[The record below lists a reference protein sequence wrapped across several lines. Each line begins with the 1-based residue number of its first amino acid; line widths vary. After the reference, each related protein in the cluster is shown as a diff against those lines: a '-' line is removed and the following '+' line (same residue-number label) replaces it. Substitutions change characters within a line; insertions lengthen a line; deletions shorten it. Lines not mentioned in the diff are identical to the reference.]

1 MSLPD
6 IGNDDR
12 LANVL
17 ARHWNDNRLA
27 NVLARHWND
36 DRLAR
41 FLLDQLAILWTKHWN
56 YLAWD
61 IVVMVSSFARARPR
75 LLWRAFE
82 ANTIFCILR
91 YNGGGAQRSQLLPP
105 LFLSPTIKSNV
116 AVIIQHKS
124 GRAANIT
131 NHTSMKQSKQ
141 LVPKFILTRQG
152 ISVQIGPYLSHK
164 AVWTWRMLR

>member
-1 MSLPD
+1 MTCVQSKHHFF
-6 IGNDDR
+6 IGEDR
-12 LANVL
+12 RNFFAL
-17 ARHWNDNRLA
+17 ARIA
-27 NVLARHWND
+27 NI
-36 DRLAR
+36 
-41 FLLDQLAILWTKHWN
+41 FLHSKIQ
-56 YLAWD
+56 
-61 IVVMVSSFARARPR
+61 RR
-75 LLWRAFE
+75 
-82 ANTIFCILR
+82 
-91 YNGGGAQRSQLLPP
+91 GAQRSQLLPP

-164 AVWTWRMLR
+164 AV

>member
-1 MSLPD
+1 M
-6 IGNDDR
+6 
-12 LANVL
+12 
-17 ARHWNDNRLA
+17 
-27 NVLARHWND
+27 
-36 DRLAR
+36 
-41 FLLDQLAILWTKHWN
+41 KHCC
-56 YLAWD
+56 D
-61 IVVMVSSFARARPR
+61 GQFIRARAAQTAYDVLVFIGEDRR
-75 LLWRAFE
+75 
-82 ANTIFCILR
+82 IFLHSKIQR
-91 YNGGGAQRSQLLPP
+91 RGAQRSQLLPP

-164 AVWTWRMLR
+164 AV